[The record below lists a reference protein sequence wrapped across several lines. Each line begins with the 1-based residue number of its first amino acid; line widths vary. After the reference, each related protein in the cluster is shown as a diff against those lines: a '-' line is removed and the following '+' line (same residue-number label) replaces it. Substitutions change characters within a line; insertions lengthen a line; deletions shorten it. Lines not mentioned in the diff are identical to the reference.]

1 MKSRRV
7 LQIIVAVLSIITLV
21 CLALVSVT
29 LVGAKHL
36 DVTPQEVVDFTA
48 TFNDGIQSVADKF
61 SLPKIA
67 VSAVAVCAPAV
78 LLLLAI
84 ILITAKN
91 KGKDTK
97 NIVGCVF
104 ALAGAAILTAFLMVF
119 AKHLFAENLLIVA
132 FGASGGLLA
141 LFIIFVG
148 AALGVK
154 PKRIVIADESE
165 TTEATE
171 ESAEAPAAEES
182 EPVAESEEDPVE
194 DVVEVEESEEP
205 VEIEEHFDTTEG
217 SLLEDDAED
226 VEELK
231 KLDSE
236 LAILEKVLDEK
247 LERTEPLEEPT
258 EETPATQYVPQQDV
272 SIHDVVERTYGKDG
286 DGLTKSTIE
295 KINKVRALYELRAI
309 TEEEYL
315 KLVRKYLGL

>member
-104 ALAGAAILTAFLMVF
+104 ALAGAAILMAFLMVF
-119 AKHLFAENLLIVA
+119 AKHLFAENLLTVA

-165 TTEATE
+165 TAE

-182 EPVAESEEDPVE
+182 APVAESEEEPAE

-205 VEIEEHFDTTEG
+205 VEIEEEHFDTTEE

-247 LERTEPLEEPT
+247 LERTEPLEESA